1 VYPLKEG
8 CRRALEIT
16 TTYHER
22 SAMMQ
27 PKSVFPWWG
36 IPVLAFLSLGAG
48 GSGPALIDGVKAG
61 DAGVVRALLKQKG
74 DANTAEADGTT
85 ALHWAVNRSDVEM
98 VGLLLSAGAN
108 PRTANRYGVMPIH
121 LAGTIGNAP
130 VVEKLLK
137 AGADANAALP
147 EGETPL
153 MAAARSGNVETVKLL
168 LEHGADVN
176 ATEGWKGQSALMWA
190 AAENHADVVRALVK
204 AGADIRARSKGGVFT
219 PFLFAVRAGQIDA
232 ARALI
237 ESGQDVNQ
245 TLPDG
250 TSALV
255 LAVTNAHWE
264 MAAVLLENGA
274 DPNAAAQGWTALHQ
288 ISWTRRPNYGY
299 NLPGPVP
306 TGKLDALDLVKELV
320 RHGADVNA
328 RETKE
333 PRDGNRNMLNR
344 IGATPFLLAAK
355 AVDLP
360 LMRTL
365 LEQGA
370 DPKLGNVD
378 GTTPLMVAAGVG
390 IWAPGESPGT
400 EEEALAAVK
409 MLLDIGA
416 GSAADVDKNGY
427 TALHGAIH
435 RAGSIPILRLL
446 VEKGAKL
453 DARNSKGWLPLT
465 IAEGI
470 EYTQD
475 IFKRYPETA
484 EVLRQLMREQ
494 GIPVPPPSEGVAHA
508 IDTGRADDSRR

>member
-1 VYPLKEG
+1 
-8 CRRALEIT
+8 
-16 TTYHER
+16 
-22 SAMMQ
+22 MQ
-27 PKSVFPWWG
+27 SKSVFPWLG
-36 IPVLAFLSLGAG
+36 IPVLALLSVGAG
-48 GSGPALIDGVKAG
+48 DPNLALIDGVKSG
-61 DAGVVRALLKQKG
+61 DARVVRALLKQKS
-74 DANTAEADGTT
+74 DVNTAEADGTT
-85 ALHWAVNRSDVEM
+85 ALHWAVNRGDLETVD
-98 VGLLLSAGAN
+98 LLLSAGAN
-108 PRTANRYGVMPIH
+108 PRVANRYGVTPIH
-121 LAGTIGNAP
+121 LAATNGAAA

-147 EGETPL
+147 EGETAL
-153 MAAARSGNVETVKLL
+153 MAAARSGNVATAKLL
-168 LEHGADVN
+168 LAHGADVN

-190 AAENHADVVRALVK
+190 AAENHADVVRALVQ
-204 AGADIRARSKGGVFT
+204 AGADIMARSKEGVFT
-219 PFLFAVRAGQIDA
+219 SFLFAVRGGQIDA
-232 ARALI
+232 ARVLI
-237 ESGQDVNQ
+237 ESGADVNQ

-255 LAVTNAHWE
+255 LAATNAHWE
-264 MAAVLLENGA
+264 LAAVLLEKGA
-274 DPNAAAQGWTALHQ
+274 NPNAAAQGWTALHQ
-288 ISWTRRPNYGY
+288 IAWTRRPNYGY

-306 TGKLDALDLVKELV
+306 TGKLDALDLVRALV

-360 LMRTL
+360 LMRAL
-365 LEQGA
+365 IEQGA
-370 DPKLGNVD
+370 DPTLGNVD
-378 GTTPLMVAAGVG
+378 GTTPLMAAAGVG

-416 GSAADVDKNGY
+416 GRASDVDKNGY

-435 RAGSIPILRLL
+435 RGGSIPILRLL

-470 EYTQD
+470 EYTPD

-484 EVLRQLMREQ
+484 EVLRQMMRER
-494 GIPVPPPSEGVAHA
+494 GIPVPPPGEGVAHSVA
-508 IDTGRADDSRR
+508 TARAADAPR

>member
-1 VYPLKEG
+1 
-8 CRRALEIT
+8 
-16 TTYHER
+16 
-22 SAMMQ
+22 MQ
-27 PKSVFPWWG
+27 PKSVSQWWG
-36 IPVLAFLSLGAG
+36 IPVLALLSIGAG
-48 GSGPALIDGVKAG
+48 GSTLIDSVKSG
-61 DAGVVRALLKQKG
+61 DAPAVRALLKQKA
-74 DANTAEADGTT
+74 DVNASEADGTT
-85 ALHWAVNRSDVEM
+85 ALHWAVNRGDLETVD
-98 VGLLLSAGAN
+98 LLLSAGAD
-108 PRTANRYGVMPIH
+108 PRTANRYGVAPIH
-121 LAGTIGNAP
+121 LAGTNGSAA
-130 VVEKLLK
+130 VVGRLLK

-168 LEHGADVN
+168 LAHGADVN
-176 ATEGWKGQSALMWA
+176 AAEAWKGQTALMWA
-190 AAENHADVVRALVK
+190 AAENHADVVRALVQ
-204 AGADIRARSKGGVFT
+204 AGADLAARSKGGVFT
-219 PFLFAVRAGQIDA
+219 SFLFAVRGGQIDA

-237 ESGQDVNQ
+237 ESGADVNQ

-255 LAVTNAHWE
+255 LAATNAHWE
-264 MAAVLLENGA
+264 MAAALLEKGA

-288 ISWTRRPNYGY
+288 IAWTRRPNYGY
-299 NLPGPVP
+299 NLPGPVA
-306 TGKLDALDLVKELV
+306 TGKLDALDLVKALV

-360 LMRTL
+360 LMRAL

-370 DPKLGNVD
+370 DPKAGNVD

-409 MLLDIGA
+409 MLLDMGA
-416 GSAADVDKNGY
+416 GSASDVDKNGY

-435 RAGSIPILRLL
+435 RGGSIPILRLL

-470 EYTQD
+470 EYTPD

-484 EVLRQLMREQ
+484 EVLRQMMRER
-494 GIPVPPPSEGVAHA
+494 GIPVPPPSEGVAHSVA
-508 IDTGRADDSRR
+508 TARAADDPR

>member
-1 VYPLKEG
+1 MNSKPV
-8 CRRALEIT
+8 
-16 TTYHER
+16 R
-22 SAMMQ
+22 S
-27 PKSVFPWWG
+27 SW
-36 IPVLAFLSLGAG
+36 PVLVLAALSVGAA
-48 GSGPALIDGVKAG
+48 GSELPLVAGVKAG
-61 DAGVVRALLKQKG
+61 DARVIRSLLQQKA
-74 DANTAEADGTT
+74 DVNKAEADGTT
-85 ALHWAVNRSDVEM
+85 ALHWAVNRGDLETVD
-98 VGLLLSAGAN
+98 LLLAAGAN
-108 PRTANRYGVMPIH
+108 PKAANRYGVTPLT
-121 LAGTIGNAP
+121 LACTNGNPAL
-130 VVEKLLK
+130 VEKLLK

-153 MAAARSGNVETVKLL
+153 MTAARTGSVDTVKLL
-168 LEHGADVN
+168 LAHGADVN
-176 ATEGWKGQSALMWA
+176 AKEGWKGQTTLMWA
-190 AAENHADVVRALVK
+190 AAENHAGVVRALVQ
-204 AGADIRARSKGGVFT
+204 AGADLAALSKGAVST
-219 PFLFAVRAGQIDA
+219 PFLFAVRGGQIEA
-232 ARALI
+232 ARALLEAGANVN
-237 ESGQDVNQ
+237 ESLQ
-245 TLPDG
+245 DG

-255 LAVTNAHWE
+255 LAVTNAHYE

-288 ISWTRRPNYGY
+288 IAWTRRPNYGY

-306 TGKLDALDLVKELV
+306 TGKLDGLDLVKELV
-320 RHGADVNA
+320 RYGADINA

-400 EEEALAAVK
+400 EEEAVAAVK
-409 MLLDIGA
+409 MLLDRGA
-416 GSAADVDKNGY
+416 GGATDVDKNGY

-435 RAGSIPILRLL
+435 RAGSIPLVRLL
-446 VEKGAKL
+446 VEHGARL
-453 DARNSKGWLPLT
+453 DARNNKGWLPLT

-470 EYTQD
+470 EYTPD

-484 EVLRQLMREQ
+484 EVLRQMMRAR
-494 GIPVPPPSEGVAHA
+494 GIPVPPPSQGVSHTVEAA
-508 IDTGRADDSRR
+508 RADDGTPR